1 MTKVRNTR
9 QSTNRGQRSE
19 PSQQTNAAVYEQAS
33 PLDADLLPAS
43 NRFIPTVGISTIA
56 ESPNA
61 RPNLEDL
68 RRALSHTIPTVGN
81 ERAGSC
87 RRKPSNAW
95 RYSRG
100 NCHRVRNRQYKG
112 SDRGTAHR
120 VLDKTI
126 PTVGMMD
133 APKQVNACIKLSK
146 SMKGRLSIPFPRW
159 E

>member
-33 PLDADLLPAS
+33 PLDADLLTAS

-61 RPNLEDL
+61 RTNLEDL
-68 RRALSHTIPTVGN
+68 RRTLSHTIPTVGMSVLGAAGAN
-81 ERAGSC
+81 RAT
-87 RRKPSNAW
+87 
-95 RYSRG
+95 RG
-100 NCHRVRNRQYKG
+100 
-112 SDRGTAHR
+112 DTA
-120 VLDKTI
+120 VATA
-126 PTVGMMD
+126 T
-133 APKQVNACIKLSK
+133 
-146 SMKGRLSIPFPRW
+146 